1 MELTLRQAFDND
13 HVEAIMGKFGWVN
26 PETNPICYG
35 CFKNVWKGKDR
46 YELVDD
52 RVVGQSG
59 SGGTAMQD
67 LADSIAEQLVRKKE
81 TGEDVYERLLV
92 ETAARGTHTV
102 YSEWSVASP
111 LDICR

>member
-1 MELTLRQAFDND
+1 MELTLPPAFGSDNIR
-13 HVEAIMGKFGWVN
+13 AIMGKCGWVD
-26 PETNPICYG
+26 PEANPICYG

-67 LADSIAEQLVRKKE
+67 LADSFAEQLVRKK
-81 TGEDVYERLLV
+81 TKGEDVYRQLLV
-92 ETAARGTHTV
+92 ETASRGTHTV
-102 YSEWSVASP
+102 YGE
-111 LDICR
+111 

>member
-1 MELTLRQAFDND
+1 MVPCSTEGCMELTLRQAFDND

-52 RVVGQSG
+52 RG
-59 SGGTAMQD
+59 
-67 LADSIAEQLVRKKE
+67 VRRCRILPI
-81 TGEDVYERLLV
+81 RLLN
-92 ETAARGTHTV
+92 
-102 YSEWSVASP
+102 SW
-111 LDICR
+111 